1 MDRQAAVKII
11 RDTFESSFDK
21 GRFIN
26 FSKNLVNYLD
36 DSKNF
41 AYRGNI
47 IPYAYKQSIHALE
60 RIGKYQDADDNK
72 IDILIAQLKKETSL
86 EHARTMQRN
95 FIAWYLNGSRSGDL
109 VVVTAGVP
117 LRVPGSTNMLKVQK
131 ID

>member
-1 MDRQAAVKII
+1 MDKQAAVKII
-11 RDTFESSFDK
+11 RDTFESLFDK
-21 GRFIN
+21 GRFTN

-41 AYRGNI
+41 TYRGNI
-47 IPYAYKQSIHALE
+47 IPDAYKQSIHALE

-72 IDILIAQLKKETSL
+72 TDILIAQLKKETSL